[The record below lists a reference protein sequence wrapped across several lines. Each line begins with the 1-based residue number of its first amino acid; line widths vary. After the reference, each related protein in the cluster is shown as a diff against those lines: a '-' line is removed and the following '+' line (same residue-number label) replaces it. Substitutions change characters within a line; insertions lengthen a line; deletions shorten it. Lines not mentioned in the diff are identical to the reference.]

1 MRRPVSAF
9 LNPLKRSA
17 RTIYQPGLQK
27 LEKDVSFPQ
36 AHPSGDDSS
45 VLFSPG
51 IILKPE
57 WLCPAVSLSQSVWY
71 LAAKQKDVA
80 ETDRNKNFSPKSDPK
95 TWSKEKDR
103 MCSDSRSGVGII
115 IHSFFHLF
123 IIASPFLL
131 SISPLPPYLP
141 HSNTHTEISSES

>member
-1 MRRPVSAF
+1 MYLSPRLTHLGMILVSCFPPVLSW
-9 LNPLKRSA
+9 N
-17 RTIYQPGLQK
+17 Q
-27 LEKDVSFPQ
+27 
-36 AHPSGDDSS
+36 SGFAQ
-45 VLFSPG
+45 LSPFHR
-51 IILKPE
+51 
-57 WLCPAVSLSQSVWY
+57 VVWY

-141 HSNTHTEISSES
+141 HSNTHTEISSESWRYKRLHARCLPKGLVFPSAKFTNIC